1 MLEPVMNKYI
11 TLLFIAIILLEGCF
25 VLKDNSNTFVEDFT
39 NPETDHG
46 QRSYIELRNGDTVF
60 GDTREPLFS
69 GKTIVNGVS
78 YRNKKIR
85 HKYDL
90 HFFFYRVKAG
100 YARRIIRGKINVYAI
115 YGQNGNQ
122 TNNTI
127 YLQKGDDTEPFRART
142 FEDYRKLL
150 KDCPLAVKTID
161 DELARKK
168 KHLNQFTH
176 FISTAIL
183 IYNKDCKPI

>member
-1 MLEPVMNKYI
+1 MLVPQKKNN
-11 TLLFIAIILLEGCF
+11 IILFLFTALLLAGCS
-25 VLKDNSNTFVEDFT
+25 LTKDNSYMFVDIFS
-39 NPETDHG
+39 NAETDHG
-46 QRSYIELRNGDTVF
+46 PRSYIELRNGDTVF

-78 YRNKKIR
+78 FSNKTIR

-90 HFFFYRVKAG
+90 HFFFYRVKGG
-100 YARRIIRGKINVYAI
+100 YAQRIIRGKINVYAL
-115 YGQNGNQ
+115 YTPKGEQPAY
-122 TNNTI
+122 TI
-127 YLQKGDDTEPFRART
+127 YLQKGDNTEPMKART
-142 FEDYRKLL
+142 FEDYRKML

-176 FISTAIL
+176 FVSTAIL